1 MASWLCVRPV
11 FTNLSDMK
19 LKNIVING
27 SLLILSV
34 ITALVIGELF
44 IRNFYPQPIYAV
56 TYSPWG
62 WKHAQIKGGVSFNRG
77 METRE
82 NISRITYNSF
92 GLRNTYDPVV
102 PKPPNVYRI
111 LLLGDS
117 FTDGLEVSDAEVVS
131 AVLEKKLQ
139 DYLKGRRK
147 IEVLNAGV
155 SGFSYGQMAM
165 YLQMDGIKLQPD
177 LIVIIDSNCDTRD
190 EENNFVRLKDGRLEF
205 YPMTFTDKQVS
216 MKHIK
221 TNLKIKWQT
230 LTVVK
235 SLFARNPEAYKIM
248 NRIVKFLGFDF
259 MSSIDWV
266 PQVKRA
272 TLLEQS
278 LNIKKEINNAVENYP
293 LLPINPTIKVKL
305 VYLKDDLVTTKEMG
319 LSGAV
324 FSFIS
329 QLAKKNDARL
339 IIATMRIE
347 RGIENLP
354 KRASFFKAIGA
365 DFINLYTPDNNFH
378 YKYDGH
384 WNAIGHFRTGTLLAG
399 YVFNNYI
406 MELQNAK

>member
-1 MASWLCVRPV
+1 MTSWLCVRPV

-34 ITALVIGELF
+34 IAALVIGELF

-56 TYSPWG
+56 TYAPWG

-102 PKPPNVYRI
+102 PKPANVYR
-111 LLLGDS
+111 
-117 FTDGLEVSDAEVVS
+117 T
-131 AVLEKKLQ
+131 
-139 DYLKGRRK
+139 
-147 IEVLNAGV
+147 
-155 SGFSYGQMAM
+155 
-165 YLQMDGIKLQPD
+165 
-177 LIVIIDSNCDTRD
+177 
-190 EENNFVRLKDGRLEF
+190 
-205 YPMTFTDKQVS
+205 
-216 MKHIK
+216 
-221 TNLKIKWQT
+221 
-230 LTVVK
+230 
-235 SLFARNPEAYKIM
+235 M

-259 MSSIDWV
+259 ISIDWV

-278 LNIKKEINNAVENYP
+278 LNIKKEINNAIKDYPILPVE
-293 LLPINPTIKVKL
+293 PTTETDLI
-305 VYLKDDLVTTKEMG
+305 YLEDDLVTTKEMG
-319 LSGAV
+319 LSWAV
-324 FSFIS
+324 FSFINE
-329 QLAKKNDARL
+329 LAKKNDARL

-384 WNAIGHFRTGTLLAG
+384 WNAIGHFRTGTLLARHI
-399 YVFNNYI
+399 FDNY
-406 MELQNAK
+406 LAKRE